1 MKNSDFRV
9 SPPGSSGDTI
19 ISYILGILGGIF
31 IILSVIKSII
41 SRGTVERI
49 YGVLMIS
56 AFLMAFTGIVFG
68 VIGYHAE
75 LKDSGLVVIDEK
87 NGDQCDR
94 SRRLCDIIDRLHR
107 YRRNRN
113 IQ

>member
-56 AFLMAFTGIVFG
+56 AF
-68 VIGYHAE
+68 
-75 LKDSGLVVIDEK
+75 
-87 NGDQCDR
+87 
-94 SRRLCDIIDRLHR
+94 
-107 YRRNRN
+107 
-113 IQ
+113 

>member
-68 VIGYHAE
+68 VIGYHA
-75 LKDSGLVVIDEK
+75 KDSFYYIRHLFYEG
-87 NGDQCDR
+87 
-94 SRRLCDIIDRLHR
+94 
-107 YRRNRN
+107 N
-113 IQ
+113 IRVWMRD

>member
-31 IILSVIKSII
+31 KSII

-75 LKDSGLVVIDEK
+75 EGGVTSKKMAVYLNIIVFIISGIFFMK
-87 NGDQCDR
+87 G
-94 SRRLCDIIDRLHR
+94 I
-107 YRRNRN
+107 
-113 IQ
+113 

>member
-1 MKNSDFRV
+1 MDISYIIFWHDLTEKGEKRLKNSDFRV

-75 LKDSGLVVIDEK
+75 GIFFMKGI
-87 NGDQCDR
+87 
-94 SRRLCDIIDRLHR
+94 
-107 YRRNRN
+107 
-113 IQ
+113 

>member
-49 YGVLMIS
+49 YGVLM
-56 AFLMAFTGIVFG
+56 AFTGIVFG

-75 LKDSGLVVIDEK
+75 EGGVTSKKMAVYLNIIVFIISGIFFMK
-87 NGDQCDR
+87 G
-94 SRRLCDIIDRLHR
+94 I
-107 YRRNRN
+107 
-113 IQ
+113 